1 MARLALASD
10 PVTVIAMG
18 FDLVEIERVRRLLDR
33 HDTRALNRLLTDAER
48 SYCIG
53 QAVPARHVA
62 VRLAAKEAAYKA
74 FQIAPNARAIG
85 WRDSEII
92 RGVEGRPEIRFHGL
106 AATTAAALRIDRALV
121 SLSHTDSH
129 AGAVVMLLQGEVAI
143 PGTPL

>member
-1 MARLALASD
+1 
-10 PVTVIAMG
+10 MG
-18 FDLVEIERVRRLLDR
+18 FDLVDIERVRRLLDR

-74 FQIAPNARAIG
+74 FQIANNARAIG
-85 WRDSEII
+85 WRDSEVI
-92 RGVEGRPEIRFHGL
+92 RGPEGRPEMRFHGL
-106 AATTAAALRIDRALV
+106 AAATAAELRVDQALV

-129 AGAVVMLLQGEVAI
+129 AGAVVMLIRGEVAI
-143 PGTPL
+143 ARPPL